1 MSFSFSAKLLR
12 HLVSLAWKYIL
23 AGSMPTHYIFF
34 FVHFNM
40 LEIWL
45 STLEMEQSL
54 LVPKLVSVYFSS
66 IVLKHPFLFS

>member
-1 MSFSFSAKLLR
+1 MLFKNKVEVFVLESFEIQEVHDADR
-12 HLVSLAWKYIL
+12 
-23 AGSMPTHYIFF
+23 GSQKETEY
-34 FVHFNM
+34 FNM